1 MVIKTNNLLPNRKLT
16 VKTKKINHLESTRI
30 KQEDGFTLIELLVVI
45 LIIGILAAIAIPAF
59 LNQRK
64 SSVDAAVM
72 SDVSQ
77 SVRQVE
83 TWRTKNPSTTP
94 VPSFKV
100 GMGMAPS
107 DAPVVVT
114 GITAAPPAGT
124 ALADIKISPNN
135 VVYVHGINATQY
147 KIYGYNA
154 GGDKAN
160 REGYIYDSA
169 TGLFNLDQNSGA
181 ASASPSPSGTT
192 DPNKTASC
200 GGGIYTVTG
209 DVKISCTPGTVLGTT
224 KNYSITVTGTSTTLT
239 AWSISA
245 DWTGIA
251 NFKQAKPTGGS
262 VGSVSATT
270 STTGTITGY
279 ANGSTNPADNWN
291 HKYISS
297 AKAPETFTMEI
308 VTTV

>member
-1 MVIKTNNLLPNRKLT
+1 M
-16 VKTKKINHLESTRI
+16 KTKKINHLEPI
-30 KQEDGFTLIELLVVI
+30 QNKQEDGFTLIELLVVI
-45 LIIGILAAIAIPAF
+45 LVIGILAAIAIPAF

-64 SSVDAAVM
+64 SSVDATVM

-83 TWRTKNPSTTP
+83 TWRTKNPSTVP
-94 VPSFKV
+94 VPSFKI
-100 GMGMAPS
+100 GTGTAPA
-107 DAPVVVT
+107 DAPVAVT
-114 GITAAPPAGT
+114 GITSAPPAGT
-124 ALADIKISPNN
+124 SLADIKLSPNN
-135 VVYVHGINATQY
+135 VVYVRGISATQY
-147 KIYGYNA
+147 KIYGYNL

-160 REGYIYDSA
+160 REGYIYDSE
-169 TGLFNLDQNSGA
+169 TGLFNLDQNSGN

-192 DPNKTASC
+192 DPTKTASC
-200 GGGIYTVTG
+200 GGGVYTVSG
-209 DVKISCTPGTVLGTT
+209 DVKITCTPGSVFGTT
-224 KNYSITVTGTSTTLT
+224 KNYNITVTGTSTTLT

-251 NFKQAKPTGGS
+251 NFKQAKPTGPS

-279 ANGSTNPADNWN
+279 ANGSTNPADSWN
-291 HKYISS
+291 HQYISS
-297 AKAPETFTMEI
+297 NKASETFIMEI